1 MSDKRWKDYPLI
13 RASWRRHLFDA
24 LLLPAAL
31 VVVLVEDVIWAGA
44 KAVLRRVAL
53 LRVVQRLQTEMGR
66 LPGWAALPLFAIPEG
81 IAKVGE
87 VWAVTLLVRG
97 FAASFIVVYALLR
110 LLSTLVA
117 VFVYV
122 ACEVALLR
130 IAWFAALVRWVL
142 AVRSWALARLQPLRT
157 RLRAAV
163 DHTRGAAVR
172 RFLALRRW
180 LERRIAR
187 DQVRRHG

>member
-1 MSDKRWKDYPLI
+1 MSGNYLPI
-13 RASWRRHLFDA
+13 RASWGRHLLDA

-31 VVVLVEDVIWAGA
+31 VVVVVEDVIWAGA

-53 LRVVQRLQTEMGR
+53 LSVVQRLQTEMGR

-81 IAKVGE
+81 IAKAGE

-142 AVRSWALARLQPLRT
+142 AVRRWSLARLQPLRT
-157 RLRAAV
+157 HLRAVVGRAPS
-163 DHTRGAAVR
+163 AAVR
-172 RFLALRRW
+172 RFLSLRRW
-180 LERRIAR
+180 LERRITR
-187 DQVRRHG
+187 GRVRRHG

>member
-1 MSDKRWKDYPLI
+1 MSDNYLI
-13 RASWRRHLFDA
+13 RASWGRHLLNA

-31 VVVLVEDVIWAGA
+31 VVVVIEDVIWAGA

-157 RLRAAV
+157 RLRATV
-163 DHTRGAAVR
+163 GHTRGAAAR